1 MIIEPVYLLYGAIFL
16 AALLTIEGLYL
27 LYVDTRAGKG
37 AINRRMSMLA
47 SGRDSLDVFEIL
59 RRKPLRQ
66 AHQLGLLG
74 GPIIRLDR
82 LIAQSGKTI
91 TTGHALLL
99 MAVLSGFTILCM
111 LYLANVLALS
121 EMLPAA
127 IAGSMIGPVVGIG
140 LPVLYFKILR
150 SGRMKLF
157 SEQLPDALDVMVRG
171 LQAGHPISS
180 AMSLVTKEM
189 PDPIG
194 TEFGIAGDEMTYGLE
209 MREAMINMSR
219 RVELQDFQ
227 YVVVAINIQHDTG
240 GNLAEVLQ
248 RLSGVIRDRF
258 RMFKKIRAVSAEG
271 RLSATVLS
279 VLPFIATVGFFLW
292 NPDYYLGV
300 MDDPVFLPVVGGG
313 LALMTA
319 GIYMLN
325 RMVNFRV

>member
-1 MIIEPVYLLYGAIFL
+1 MIIEPIYLLYGAIFL

-27 LYVDTRAGKG
+27 LYVDTRGGQG

-47 SGRDSLDVFEIL
+47 SGRDSRDVFETL
-59 RRKPLRQ
+59 RRKPIRQ
-66 AHQLGLLG
+66 AHQLGPLG
-74 GPIIRLDR
+74 GLIIRLDR

-91 TTGHALLL
+91 TTGHALVL
-99 MAVLSGFTILCM
+99 MAGLTGFTILTM
-111 LYLANVLALS
+111 LYLANLLGLS
-121 EMLPAA
+121 PTLS
-127 IAGSMIGPVVGIG
+127 AGIGGFVVGPLVGIG
-140 LPVLYFKILR
+140 VPVLYFKILR
-150 SGRMKLF
+150 SSRMKVF

-189 PDPIG
+189 QDPIG
-194 TEFGIAGDEMTYGLE
+194 TEFGIAVDEMTYGLD

-219 RVELQDFQ
+219 RIELQDFQ

-248 RLSGVIRDRF
+248 RLSSVIRDRF
-258 RMFKKIRAVSAEG
+258 RMFQKIRAVSAEG

-279 VLPFIATVGFFLW
+279 VLPFIATVGFFVW
-292 NPDYYLGV
+292 NPDYYIGV
-300 MDDPVFLPVVGGG
+300 LDDPAFLPTVGGG
-313 LALMTA
+313 LALMTV

-325 RMVNFRV
+325 RLVNFRV